1 LQRAKTG
8 RAYFFLLLL
17 EIPKKMGNLRAM
29 KIILALIAVVSI
41 VTLPACK
48 KKEKGDQFAGVD
60 GDFVTST
67 PLGERFEGGANF
79 FSSSVVKGQFQPVYF
94 GFDSYSVEPPESSK
108 IQQVSSRLSSAS
120 DRLII
125 AGFTDER
132 GTQEYNRGLG
142 ERRAQAVRQ
151 ALIDAG
157 IASDRIQT
165 VSFGSEMPADPASTE
180 AAWAKNR
187 RAEFGV
193 VKKARRAS

>member
-1 LQRAKTG
+1 MKK
-8 RAYFFLLLL
+8 FLVLLAV
-17 EIPKKMGNLRAM
+17 ISMT
-29 KIILALIAVVSI
+29 ALPS
-41 VTLPACK
+41 CK
-48 KKEKGDQFAGVD
+48 KKEKGDQFAGID

-94 GFDSYSVEPPESSK
+94 GYDSYKVELAESAKIHAVSSK
-108 IQQVSSRLSSAS
+108 LSSGS

-151 ALIDAG
+151 AMIDAG

-193 VKKARRAS
+193 VK

>member
-1 LQRAKTG
+1 MKK
-8 RAYFFLLLL
+8 FLV
-17 EIPKKMGNLRAM
+17 
-29 KIILALIAVVSI
+29 LATATAIAF
-41 VTLPACK
+41 LPACK

-79 FSSSVVKGQFQPVYF
+79 MSPNVQKGQFSPVF
-94 GFDSYSVEPPESSK
+94 FSFDSYSVEPAESSK
-108 IQQVSSRLSSAS
+108 IQAVSSSLSAGS

-157 IASDRIQT
+157 IQGDRIQT
-165 VSFGSEMPADPASTE
+165 VSFGSEMPADPASTD

-193 VKKARRAS
+193 VK

>member
-1 LQRAKTG
+1 MKKFLV
-8 RAYFFLLLL
+8 FF
-17 EIPKKMGNLRAM
+17 A
-29 KIILALIAVVSI
+29 IASI
-41 VTLPACK
+41 AALPACK
-48 KKEKGDQFAGVD
+48 KKQKGDQFAGID

-67 PLGERFEGGANF
+67 PLGERFEGNSNF
-79 FSSSVVKGQFQPVYF
+79 FSSSVAKGQFQPVYF
-94 GFDSYSVEPPESSK
+94 GYDSCSVDSGESSK
-108 IQQVSSRLSSAS
+108 IKQVSSALSSGS
-120 DRLII
+120 KRLII

-157 IASDRIQT
+157 IPADRIQT

-193 VKKARRAS
+193 VK

>member
-1 LQRAKTG
+1 M
-8 RAYFFLLLL
+8 
-17 EIPKKMGNLRAM
+17 KK
-29 KIILALIAVVSI
+29 ILVLIAITSI
-41 VTLPACK
+41 ALLPACK

-79 FSSSVVKGQFQPVYF
+79 MSPNVQKGQFQPVYF
-94 GFDSYSVEPPESSK
+94 GFDSYSVEPAEAAKIHAVSSK
-108 IQQVSSRLSSAS
+108 LSGSSE
-120 DRLII
+120 RLII

-142 ERRAQAVRQ
+142 ERRAQSVRQ

-157 IASDRIQT
+157 IAGDRIQT
-165 VSFGSEMPADPASTE
+165 VSFGSEMPADSASTE

-193 VKKARRAS
+193 VK